1 MIEALQLSKRYG
13 SVQAV
18 QDLTFTVAPGQVT
31 GFLGP
36 NGSGKS
42 TTMRMIVGLDAP
54 SAGQVKVGGR
64 AYGEIRFPLREV
76 GALLDANALHPGR
89 SARHHLAW
97 LADSNAIPRR
107 RSAGGGAPGGLSDR
121 AVRRERQF

>member
-1 MIEALQLSKRYG
+1 VIEAKALSKRYG

-18 QDLTFTVAPGQVT
+18 DDLSFTIVPGQVT

-54 SAGQVKVGGR
+54 TSGTVTIAGR
-64 AYGEIRFPLREV
+64 PGEILLYLFGRRGAASGATTPARLGRGLRE
-76 GALLDANALHPGR
+76 
-89 SARHHLAW
+89 
-97 LADSNAIPRR
+97 
-107 RSAGGGAPGGLSDR
+107 
-121 AVRRERQF
+121 